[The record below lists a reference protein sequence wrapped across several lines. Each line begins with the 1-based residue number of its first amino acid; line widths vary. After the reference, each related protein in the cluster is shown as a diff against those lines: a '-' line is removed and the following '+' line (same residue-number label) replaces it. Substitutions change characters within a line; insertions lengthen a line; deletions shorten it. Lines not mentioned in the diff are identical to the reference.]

1 MDSVDTDT
9 LSVAPPRAAA
19 AGLSHGRLCI
29 VLAAVPWS
37 TSGAF
42 TKILTQDTFVGVD
55 RPPLEALTLGGRDYQ
70 VQIACYRVL
79 FAALVLLP
87 TLRRRDLRF
96 RPMMLVMLFC
106 FACMNVTF
114 VSALALGTA
123 ANAILLQY
131 SSPLWMYLASVLW
144 LGEAPDRRSAW
155 SMLLGMAGIG
165 VIVLGGWHA
174 GDLLVIAIALASG
187 VFYAGVI
194 VCLRYLRD
202 LSAGWLT
209 VWNHL
214 LAGLLLLPLVLS
226 LRPPSAGQFVVLF
239 LFGAMQMGTA
249 YWLMARGL
257 RQVSAQE
264 AGTLTLLEPL
274 LNPLWAYLVSPATE
288 VPHPLTFVGGAII
301 LGALAWRYW
310 PSRRVC
316 I

>member
-1 MDSVDTDT
+1 
-9 LSVAPPRAAA
+9 
-19 AGLSHGRLCI
+19 
-29 VLAAVPWS
+29 
-37 TSGAF
+37 
-42 TKILTQDTFVGVD
+42 VD